1 VNAVDREGRSRDD
14 KDTTMGNFTGMD
26 IPAVRNL
33 SKQLKSRADEIQSIQ
48 QQLTGQLDSTPW
60 QGPDREQFHGD
71 WNGQHRQ
78 ALNAVIQGL
87 EQASVRAT
95 RNANEQEQ
103 ASSR

>member
-60 QGPDREQFHGD
+60 QGPDRE
-71 WNGQHRQ
+71 HRQ